1 MYDCDVGNIRFT
13 CYVGDGED
21 FFVLMSDLTM
31 PLQSD
36 GLIFRRCQD
45 LPDIEQ
51 CVDLQQR
58 VWGYADRD
66 VTPSP
71 VFIVAERT
79 GGHVLGA
86 FDHDQLVGFVLGLAA
101 GKKGVLYIHSHFVAV
116 LPEYRGRGV
125 GRLLKLQQR
134 DECLRQGIR
143 LIEWTFDPLQM
154 KNARLNITRLGA
166 IVRRYL
172 SDAYGITSSPVHG
185 GLPTDRFVAEWHLDS
200 PRVLE
205 ILSGGVH
212 KPGKESVLVT
222 LPANIGEYAKKDIA
236 GARRIQAKLRQEF
249 EHWFGCGYAATGLTT
264 ESEIASYVLE
274 SYAD

>member
-1 MYDCDVGNIRFT
+1 
-13 CYVGDGED
+13 
-21 FFVLMSDLTM
+21 MSDLTM
-31 PLQSD
+31 PRQSD
-36 GLIFRRCQD
+36 GLSFRRCQD

-66 VTPSP
+66 VTPCP

-86 FDHDQLVGFVLGLAA
+86 FDHGQLVGFVLGLAA
-101 GKKGVLYIHSHFVAV
+101 GKDGILYVHSHFVAV
-116 LPEYRGRGV
+116 LPEYRNRGI
-125 GRLLKLQQR
+125 GRLLKLRQR
-134 DECLRQGIR
+134 EECLRQGIR

-172 SDAYGITSSPVHG
+172 PDAYGITSSPVHG
-185 GLPTDRFVAEWHLDS
+185 GLPTDRLVAEWHLDS

-205 ILSGGVH
+205 FLGG
-212 KPGKESVLVT
+212 KAEQPGKEAVCVT
-222 LPANIGEYAKKDIA
+222 LPANIGEYTKKDIA
-236 GARRIQAKLRQEF
+236 GARRIQTKLRHEF
-249 EHWFGCGYAATGLTT
+249 EHWFGRGYAVTGFTK
-264 ESEIASYVLE
+264 ESETASYILE
-274 SYAD
+274 PYAD